1 MSILW
6 IILIRGPRAR
16 AARLF
21 LARVL
26 VAIGA
31 APHQDQREP
40 FLGRLALAGRPASGD
55 HGRVKAAEV
64 LTQLE
69 RGDRA
74 TAVPRLG
81 GMARADGVVI
91 VGRHH
96 WAFARTDG
104 SLTEATMRAVPS
116 ALRGLPLA
124 RGLVRLAGS
133 FAPLFRRRG
142 VARGRERLF
151 LAVAILL
158 PLALAF
164 APGWVGL
171 VGGIATT
178 LALLRWLLRGRTLY
192 LHGAEHRAIAA
203 LDERR
208 LRETWGRRR
217 ASVALLV
224 ALRHQLRNAAAPRG
238 RRRRTLLA
246 VAGDVGLATDR
257 LRARARP
264 DDGAVDPRPG
274 IAPARARRPSPRP
287 RAPATDHS

>member
-1 MSILW
+1 MEI
-6 IILIRGPRAR
+6 
-16 AARLF
+16 
-21 LARVL
+21 
-26 VAIGA
+26 
-31 APHQDQREP
+31 
-40 FLGRLALAGRPASGD
+40 
-55 HGRVKAAEV
+55 AEV

-69 RGDRA
+69 RGDS
-74 TAVPRLG
+74 TAAAPRLG

-104 SLTEATMRAVPS
+104 SLTEGTMPAVPS
-116 ALRGLPLA
+116 ALRALPFA

-203 LDERR
+203 LEERR
-208 LRETWGRRR
+208 LRQTWDGAARPSRFSLRCGTNFATLLLPVAVVGGRFWPLPATSVSPLIVSVLALALTMELWTLVQGSRRLARVVLLPGLGLQRLTTREPRLDETR
-217 ASVALLV
+217 VALT
-224 ALRHQLRNAAAPRG
+224 ALAAVLRRETEHG
-238 RRRRTLLA
+238 
-246 VAGDVGLATDR
+246 
-257 LRARARP
+257 
-264 DDGAVDPRPG
+264 
-274 IAPARARRPSPRP
+274 
-287 RAPATDHS
+287 